1 MRLTARKHPT
11 LTTVAAAIV
20 LVAASPL
27 AGGSAPVAA
36 PTATGSLGS
45 GAGAPVADR
54 TLHVPTV
61 SVGQARLR
69 DTKGTPK
76 LPSSAIAHLDIPAT
90 ALLAYRS
97 AAAVMEQVDASC
109 GLTWPLLAAIGR
121 VESDHGRYAGAELQ
135 VDGTSSRDIRG
146 VALDGSGPLAKIRD
160 TDAGQLDGDAVWD
173 RAVGPMQFLPST
185 WSVVGVD
192 ADGDGVRSP
201 DDIDDAALAAAVF
214 LCAAPGHLDSD
225 SGRRAAVFRYNPSH
239 SYVASVLALE
249 HAYRTGDFETTGEP
263 VPVDPFEVI
272 RVVRSG
278 GDPAGL
284 LAGSGHDGQP
294 DADQTIEAGARPGH
308 HQSATPHG
316 TDAPLETQDP
326 GTTGTPAPMDT
337 STPEP
342 TDPTPT
348 GPTPTDPPTGTPDPT
363 EPPSPTP
370 DPPPAPDPVALA
382 GVLTS
387 CGEGA
392 WCLGETSLDLGASD
406 VLAATAGSDFDADGV
421 VESNTEELTGLAGTE
436 VTVLVVPDT
445 APAFVVA
452 VNGADYTR

>member
-1 MRLTARKHPT
+1 MRLTRRKHQT

-27 AGGSAPVAA
+27 AGGSAPVATLA
-36 PTATGSLGS
+36 PTGSLDS
-45 GAGAPVADR
+45 GTGVPVSDR
-54 TLHVPTV
+54 ALHVPTV

-69 DTKGTPK
+69 DTKGTPT
-76 LPSSAIAHLDIPAT
+76 LPPSAIAHLDIPAT

-97 AAAVMEQVDASC
+97 AATVMGEVDASC
-109 GLTWPLLAAIGR
+109 GLSWTLLAAIGR
-121 VESDHGRYAGAELQ
+121 IESNHGRYAGAQLR
-135 VDGTSSRDIRG
+135 VDGTSSRKIRG

-214 LCAAPGHLDSD
+214 LCAAPGHLDTA
-225 SGRRAAVFRYNPSH
+225 SGRRAAVFRYNPSR
-239 SYVASVLALE
+239 SYVASVVALE
-249 HAYRTGDFETTGEP
+249 RAYRTGHFDTTGEP
-263 VPVDPFEVI
+263 TPIDPFEVI
-272 RVVRSG
+272 RVVRAG
-278 GDPAGL
+278 GQPAGVR
-284 LAGSGHDGQP
+284 AGSGQP
-294 DADQTIEAGARPGH
+294 GGDQAIEAGAQPGH
-308 HQSATPHG
+308 HPSANPPATH
-316 TDAPLETQDP
+316 APTGSP
-326 GTTGTPAPMDT
+326 GPDTTGTPVPMAT
-337 STPEP
+337 PTPEP
-342 TDPTPT
+342 TDPGPTNPIPRDPGPT
-348 GPTPTDPPTGTPDPT
+348 GPPHPT

-370 DPPPAPDPVALA
+370 DPPPTPDPVELT

-392 WCLGETSLDLGASD
+392 WCLGETSLDVGDAD

-421 VESNTEELTGLAGTE
+421 VESNSHELTGLTGKE
-436 VTVLVVPDT
+436 VTILVVPDT
-445 APAFVVA
+445 APAVVVA
-452 VNGADYTR
+452 VNGADYLR